1 MEEGDYVL
9 MQGRPCKIVE
19 MSASRRNRHGHSK
32 VHLVGIDIFTGKKF
46 EDMSASTHEVEI
58 PEVSRGEYRLVCI
71 LVPCMLL
78 FLAYPQTNTDMRLIT
93 VM

>member
-1 MEEGDYVL
+1 MAEENAFDLALGETNVSRKECSSVEEGDYVL

-58 PEVSRGEYRLVCI
+58 PEVSRGEYRL
-71 LVPCMLL
+71 
-78 FLAYPQTNTDMRLIT
+78 
-93 VM
+93 